1 MPRLETEIS
10 ELATALGALGHDLNA
25 ALERRPDQI
34 LNVAEATWTRLREA
48 HESGEHR
55 LLFMRSWANG
65 HAFLWA
71 RDGLRGR
78 LPVRVEWKGPDRQ
91 VEQDPIPADVR
102 IDNVFLV
109 SVKSRSAV
117 LWNRSPSQVFART
130 PMALHWYEHTAAN
143 EYQALYAAA
152 RTWASMT
159 RLPERATELTRS
171 GGVELGRQMR
181 SREWPEP
188 LRAHYLAMADKC
200 STVSANLWN
209 AALRT
214 PAQRERTSWWL
225 LRLGPAPY
233 FLLGDSVRA
242 PLRIRVDT
250 PWDWRQSWR
259 FRGLEIRAAQG
270 AGQPQVDWSI
280 HVEDR
285 HTGEPRSA
293 DGYVEVRWSHGRF
306 SGHPEAKVQLRTP
319 HESVPGYTALI

>member
-10 ELATALGALGHDLNA
+10 ELATALGALGHDLGA
-25 ALERRPDQI
+25 GLERKPDQI
-34 LNVAEATWTRLREA
+34 HNVSEATWTRLREA
-48 HESGEHR
+48 YESGEHR
-55 LLFMRSWANG
+55 LLFMTSWANG

-78 LPVRVEWKGPDRQ
+78 LPIRVEWKGPDRQ
-91 VEQDPIPADVR
+91 VEQDPIPADLR

-117 LWNRSPSQVFART
+117 LWNRSPSQVFTRT
-130 PMALHWYEHTAAN
+130 PMARHWYEHTAAD
-143 EYQALYAAA
+143 EYQTLYAEAREWAA
-152 RTWASMT
+152 MTGLPGRAS
-159 RLPERATELTRS
+159 ELTRS
-171 GGVELGRQMR
+171 DGVELGRQIR

-188 LRAHYLAMADKC
+188 LQERYRAMADRC
-200 STVSANLWN
+200 STRTAELWN
-209 AALRT
+209 AALAT
-214 PAQRERTSWWL
+214 SAKREQTAWWL

-259 FRGLEIRAAQG
+259 FRGLDIRAADG
-270 AGQPQVDWSI
+270 AGQPQIEWSI

-285 HTGEPRSA
+285 RTGERRRA
-293 DGYVEVRWSHGRF
+293 DGYVEIRWSHGRF
-306 SGHPEAKVQLRTP
+306 SGHPEAKVQLRTA
-319 HESVPGYTALI
+319 HESVPGYTALV